1 MCKEWKKKRLRK
13 RIRGSVAD
21 VTRDASVWSLVES
34 LPEFQAADSVLLYW
48 SMSSEVDTHS
58 FLDRWY
64 GRKKLYLPRV
74 AGDTLEIRE
83 FIPEDLAEGYRGIME
98 PSSQAPCVTAVDL
111 AIVPGM
117 AFDANG
123 NRLGR
128 GGGFYDHLLPSLTC
142 PKVGVCRQGQLVEE
156 VPMQVW
162 DQKVNIVITP
172 SNCYI
177 CK

>member
-1 MCKEWKKKRLRK
+1 MRK

-21 VTRDASVWSLVES
+21 VTRDVSIWSQVED
-34 LPEFQAADSVLLYW
+34 LPEFQTAQSVLLYW
-48 SMSSEVDTHS
+48 SMPSEVDTHS
-58 FLDRWY
+58 FLERWY
-64 GRKKLYLPRV
+64 GRKKLYLPKV
-74 AGDTLEIRE
+74 AGEALEIRE
-83 FIPEDLAEGYRGIME
+83 YIPEDLAEGYRGIME
-98 PSSQAPCVTAVDL
+98 PSSQAPSVAEVDL

-117 AFDANG
+117 AFDAAG
-123 NRLGR
+123 GRLGR
-128 GGGFYDHLLPSLTC
+128 GGGFYDRLLPSLAC

-162 DQKVNIVITP
+162 DQKVDIVITP